1 MNLCEITKQLWEDYL
16 IVRTPESLTRAMN
29 RLAPDCVLIGTGKH
43 EFYLSRERM
52 QQALE
57 VEVEQTRG
65 CRFYIVD
72 EWCQELPLTEDV
84 RLVYGG
90 LRVRDAELGKP
101 ALVDMDSRYTL
112 VYTRQGEDWVVRH
125 GHQSLP
131 YTEQAAGESYPRTL
145 IEQVKEARHLADRMT
160 RLAQKDPVT
169 GLYNHRGFFDEA
181 NVRLAEGPG
190 CFMVLDL
197 DDFKQINDTYGHIT
211 GDDIL
216 RQTGDVLRSA
226 TRSVDVVGRIGG
238 DEYAIFCPGVTQEAV
253 ALAIARRIYDRH
265 RKLTAFFVALGVD
278 PEVAAHDACKI
289 EHDLSEETYSK
300 MIAFAERQTAQDETQ
315 QQEKGG
321 PGCRPFAVL
330 PARDAVQETKLQT
343 VFFLFYL

>member
-1 MNLCEITKQLWEDYL
+1 MDLCEITRQLWEDYL

-72 EWCQELPLTEDV
+72 EWCQEMPLTEDV

-90 LRVRDAELGKP
+90 LRVRDAELSKP

-216 RQTGDVLRSA
+216 RQTGDVLCSA

-253 ALAIARRIYDRH
+253 ALAIARRIIRHVNAAAGISVGCTVRLSIGIAVSGTETDTRPLFEKADR
-265 RKLTAFFVALGVD
+265 ALYKVKRSGKNSCCLYMPQDD
-278 PEVAAHDACKI
+278 PTPPQPEA
-289 EHDLSEETYSK
+289 
-300 MIAFAERQTAQDETQ
+300 AQD
-315 QQEKGG
+315 
-321 PGCRPFAVL
+321 RP
-330 PARDAVQETKLQT
+330 VQP
-343 VFFLFYL
+343 

>member
-72 EWCQELPLTEDV
+72 EWCQEMPLTEDV

-90 LRVRDAELGKP
+90 LRVRDAELSKP

-131 YTEQAAGESYPRTL
+131 YTEQAAGESYPP
-145 IEQVKEARHLADRMT
+145 QPDR
-160 RLAQKDPVT
+160 AGQGGPPPGGPHDPP
-169 GLYNHRGFFDEA
+169 GP
-181 NVRLAEGPG
+181 EGPG
-190 CFMVLDL
+190 
-197 DDFKQINDTYGHIT
+197 
-211 GDDIL
+211 
-216 RQTGDVLRSA
+216 
-226 TRSVDVVGRIGG
+226 
-238 DEYAIFCPGVTQEAV
+238 
-253 ALAIARRIYDRH
+253 H
-265 RKLTAFFVALGVD
+265 R
-278 PEVAAHDACKI
+278 
-289 EHDLSEETYSK
+289 
-300 MIAFAERQTAQDETQ
+300 
-315 QQEKGG
+315 
-321 PGCRPFAVL
+321 
-330 PARDAVQETKLQT
+330 AVQPPR
-343 VFFLFYL
+343 LF

>member
-1 MNLCEITKQLWEDYL
+1 MDLCEITRQLWEDYL

-72 EWCQELPLTEDV
+72 EWCQEMPLTEDV

-90 LRVRDAELGKP
+90 LRVRDAELSKP

-169 GLYNHRGFFDEA
+169 GLYNHRGFFDE
-181 NVRLAEGPG
+181 E
-190 CFMVLDL
+190 
-197 DDFKQINDTYGHIT
+197 I
-211 GDDIL
+211 
-216 RQTGDVLRSA
+216 
-226 TRSVDVVGRIGG
+226 GR
-238 DEYAIFCPGVTQEAV
+238 A
-253 ALAIARRIYDRH
+253 
-265 RKLTAFFVALGVD
+265 
-278 PEVAAHDACKI
+278 
-289 EHDLSEETYSK
+289 S
-300 MIAFAERQTAQDETQ
+300 
-315 QQEKGG
+315 
-321 PGCRPFAVL
+321 CR
-330 PARDAVQETKLQT
+330 
-343 VFFLFYL
+343 